1 MLLGIINLQ
10 AKKGKNNHIQNTNYF
25 LVILQ
30 IELLAAEQS
39 LALNLFLSRCEMS
52 CDELVDCI
60 EDADETK
67 IGLSAIRH
75 LQNIL
80 PSHQEV

>member
-1 MLLGIINLQ
+1 MSPD
-10 AKKGKNNHIQNTNYF
+10 
-25 LVILQ
+25 
-30 IELLAAEQS
+30 QS

-52 CDELVDCI
+52 FDELVDCI

-75 LQNIL
+75 LNNTL
-80 PSHQEV
+80 PPHEEVEYNVLHYGPPTKLREGNVFSRVCSDGQAVPV

>member
-1 MLLGIINLQ
+1 M
-10 AKKGKNNHIQNTNYF
+10 TPD
-25 LVILQ
+25 
-30 IELLAAEQS
+30 QS
-39 LALNLFLSRCEMS
+39 LSLNLFLSRCEMS

-75 LQNIL
+75 LNNIL
-80 PSHQEV
+80 PPHEEVGCNK

>member
-1 MLLGIINLQ
+1 MFQ
-10 AKKGKNNHIQNTNYF
+10 
-25 LVILQ
+25 V
-30 IELLAAEQS
+30 ELLTADQS
-39 LALNLFLSRCEMS
+39 LSLNLFLSRCEMS

-67 IGLSAIRH
+67 IGLSLIRH

-80 PSHQEV
+80 PSHQEVDTHLYAEIIVSK